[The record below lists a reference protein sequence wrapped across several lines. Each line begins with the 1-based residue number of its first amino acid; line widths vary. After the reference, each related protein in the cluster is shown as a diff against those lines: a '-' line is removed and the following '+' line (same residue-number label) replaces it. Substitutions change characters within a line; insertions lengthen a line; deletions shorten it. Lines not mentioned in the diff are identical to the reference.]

1 MVETT
6 VSQLSEFGKIG
17 VFLILGTLFVMI
29 AYGISYLLSKSKP
42 SPGKLSTYEC
52 GEEPEGNSRMQFNNR
67 FYVIA
72 LVFLLFD
79 VEIVFLFPWSAVFAQ
94 EKIMESVPVWGWF
107 SFIEMIVFVSILL
120 IGLVYVWMKGDLS
133 WIRPRQLIPVADS
146 KIPAHLYTAIN
157 AEKFAVQSFSA
168 ATKKENSAAEAPAAT
183 VRAPAAV
190 RARMSG
196 TSGAASG
203 QVPAGE
209 IPAKPTDE
217 QLPAEVPGTS
227 APAPPKPAFK
237 PRILRK
243 GN

>member
-1 MVETT
+1 MVEATIN
-6 VSQLSEFGKIG
+6 QLSEFGKIA

-52 GEEPEGNSRMQFNNR
+52 GEEPEGNSRIQFNNR

-94 EKIMESVPVWGWF
+94 EKIMETVPVWGWF
-107 SFIEMIVFVSILL
+107 SFIEMIVFVCVLL

-133 WIRPRQLIPVADS
+133 WIRPRQLIPFADS
-146 KIPAHLYTAIN
+146 KIPVDLYTAIN
-157 AEKFAVQSFSA
+157 AEKFAVQAFSPT
-168 ATKKENSAAEAPAAT
+168 TKKDVAAAVAPAA
-183 VRAPAAV
+183 
-190 RARMSG
+190 
-196 TSGAASG
+196 
-203 QVPAGE
+203 
-209 IPAKPTDE
+209 
-217 QLPAEVPGTS
+217 S
-227 APAPPKPAFK
+227 APSPPPPKPVFK
-237 PRILRK
+237 PRILKK